1 MHQTD
6 VNASGMTGPDSAT
19 EAGLLARLRGRDPA
33 AFEIL
38 VRSHIASMLAVAR
51 RYVHS
56 EDDAQDVVQE
66 AFTSA
71 FRAME
76 RFEGASRL
84 GTWLH
89 TITVRAA
96 LMKLRTRRRKPEQ
109 SIEELIPEFDAS
121 GHRAHPGRAW
131 SASAEEL
138 ASRRETRQVVR
149 DAIARLPETYRS
161 VLLLRDIEGMDTRE
175 AAQVLEISEPL
186 VKTRL
191 HRARQALREL
201 LDRYLR
207 AEAT

>member
-1 MHQTD
+1 MDVTASQTPSLD
-6 VNASGMTGPDSAT
+6 PAT
-19 EAGLLARLRGRDPA
+19 EAALLARLRHGDED
-33 AFEIL
+33 AFATL
-38 VRSHIASMLAVAR
+38 VRTHIGPMLSVAR
-51 RYVHS
+51 RYLHD
-56 EDDAQDVVQE
+56 EDDAQDAVQE
-66 AFTSA
+66 AFASA
-71 FRAME
+71 FRALDS
-76 RFEGASRL
+76 FEGASKL

-109 SIEELIPEFDAS
+109 SIEELLPEFAAD
-121 GHRAHPGRAW
+121 GHRAHPGRGW

-149 DAIARLPETYRS
+149 DAIARLPESYRS
-161 VLLLRDIEGMDTRE
+161 VLLLRDIEGVDTHE
-175 AAQVLEISEPL
+175 AARILEISEPL

>member
-1 MHQTD
+1 MD
-6 VNASGMTGPDSAT
+6 VTTPGMSPPDSAT
-19 EAGLLARLRGRDPA
+19 EAGLLARLREGDEEAYRA
-33 AFEIL
+33 L
-38 VRSHIASMLAVAR
+38 VASHIASMLSVAR
-51 RYVHS
+51 RYTHN

-71 FRAME
+71 FRALDS
-76 RFEGASRL
+76 FEGSSRL

-109 SIEELIPEFDAS
+109 SIEELMPDFAS
-121 GHRAHPGRAW
+121 DGHRAHPGGGW

-138 ASRRETRQVVR
+138 ASRREMRQVVR
-149 DAIARLPETYRS
+149 SAIARLPEAYRN
-161 VLLLRDIEGMDTRE
+161 VLLLRDIEGLDTHETARM
-175 AAQVLEISEPL
+175 LEISEPL

>member
-1 MHQTD
+1 MIQ
-6 VNASGMTGPDSAT
+6 SG
-19 EAGLLARLRGRDPA
+19 
-33 AFEIL
+33 
-38 VRSHIASMLAVAR
+38 
-51 RYVHS
+51 
-56 EDDAQDVVQE
+56 
-66 AFTSA
+66 
-71 FRAME
+71 
-76 RFEGASRL
+76 
-84 GTWLH
+84 
-89 TITVRAA
+89 
-96 LMKLRTRRRKPEQ
+96 
-109 SIEELIPEFDAS
+109 
-121 GHRAHPGRAW
+121 AW

-138 ASRRETRQVVR
+138 ASRREMRQVVR